1 MPSAVNRFAVSLAS
15 ATYVKMKGNA
25 CRRVN
30 LESQVIALS
39 ESSTTSD
46 ALAVIDALNAAP
58 RVQGILL
65 RHPVPK
71 Q

>member
-1 MPSAVNRFAVSLAS
+1 
-15 ATYVKMKGNA
+15 MKGNA
-25 CRRVN
+25 CTRVGI
-30 LESQVIALS
+30 ESKAIALP
-39 ESSTTSD
+39 ESSATSD

-65 RHPVPK
+65 QHPVPK

>member
-1 MPSAVNRFAVSLAS
+1 MK
-15 ATYVKMKGNA
+15 TKGNA
-25 CRRVN
+25 CRRVGM
-30 LESQVIALS
+30 ESKAIALPK
-39 ESSTTSD
+39 SSTTSD

-65 RHPVPK
+65 RHPVPE

>member
-25 CRRVN
+25 CTRVGI
-30 LESQVIALS
+30 ESKAIALP
-39 ESSTTSD
+39 ESSATSD

-65 RHPVPK
+65 QHPVPK

>member
-15 ATYVKMKGNA
+15 ATYVKTKGNA
-25 CRRVN
+25 CRRVGM
-30 LESQVIALS
+30 ESKAIALPK
-39 ESSTTSD
+39 SSTTSD

-65 RHPVPK
+65 RHPVPE